1 MLTGAAQRARKGA
14 VKATSSFVHN
24 PHKSRVILG
33 VVAQTHPANLRQKL
47 PDPCARGR
55 KFQRFILSTLLW
67 GGSRR
72 DLGHFQRWPHHK
84 RRLIQPRATCKRYS
98 SQRGRPGKIAS
109 LSFTPQPAWS
119 VLQMCSRTPIMSLA
133 ELNAR
138 APRRAASRHARA
150 LPIAGIF
157 TTLQACTPFPHL
169 PYPKTTKM
177 S

>member
-1 MLTGAAQRARKGA
+1 MLSRRRRHLCTTPTNLASSLVFWPGHTQQTSGRYFLTLAPEAGSSKDLSYRPCCGADQ
-14 VKATSSFVHN
+14 
-24 PHKSRVILG
+24 
-33 VVAQTHPANLRQKL
+33 
-47 PDPCARGR
+47 
-55 KFQRFILSTLLW
+55 
-67 GGSRR
+67 RR